1 MTLHQKDG
9 DDYAG
14 GTRRPTA
21 VAHAQHDIAPGVVL
35 ILGGSSTLGLAA
47 GRALLAA
54 GHPVA
59 LTTRNAE
66 GTGRIHTA
74 LAPGE
79 AGIPGGGTDFSGN
92 RPDLFSNRPDL
103 FSNRPDLSNG
113 GADRCRV
120 CRHTGHAPYA
130 VLPVESAESLPDR
143 CADALG
149 TPPRHMVDF
158 MHGRFETLVAAAHV
172 HDIDRWAIDD
182 IALRVRCLRAVSRAM
197 LAERAGR
204 CVFVSS
210 TAAAMAAHGQG
221 YYAAAKAAGEALY
234 RSAGLELAS
243 RGVTT
248 CSLRLGWVDA
258 GRGADFIR
266 GNDAPYRDGTAHAV
280 PTPHTATQLAD
291 GVPTGRLV
299 TVDEVVGTLMF
310 LLSGAATSLNATHIT
325 LDGGFTAGKPRAGT
339 PRTGSGT
346 RRTG

>member
-1 MTLHQKDG
+1 
-9 DDYAG
+9 
-14 GTRRPTA
+14 
-21 VAHAQHDIAPGVVL
+21 
-35 ILGGSSTLGLAA
+35 
-47 GRALLAA
+47 
-54 GHPVA
+54 
-59 LTTRNAE
+59 
-66 GTGRIHTA
+66 
-74 LAPGE
+74 
-79 AGIPGGGTDFSGN
+79 
-92 RPDLFSNRPDL
+92 
-103 FSNRPDLSNG
+103 
-113 GADRCRV
+113 
-120 CRHTGHAPYA
+120 
-130 VLPVESAESLPDR
+130 
-143 CADALG
+143 
-149 TPPRHMVDF
+149 

-172 HDIDRWAIDD
+172 HAIDRWAIDD
-182 IALRVRCLRAVSRAM
+182 IALRARCLRAVSRAM

-299 TVDEVVGTLMF
+299 TVDEVVGPLMF